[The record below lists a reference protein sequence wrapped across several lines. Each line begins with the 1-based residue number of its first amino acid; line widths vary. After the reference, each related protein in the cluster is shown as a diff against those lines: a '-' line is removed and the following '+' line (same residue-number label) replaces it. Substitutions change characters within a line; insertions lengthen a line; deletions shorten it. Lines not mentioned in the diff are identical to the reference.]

1 MENYQLYRT
10 NVLLGGQMKYDIILG
25 TDNYGLIVKNFNIT
39 PIFDDIYYDKY
50 LKPLIRNTN
59 DSINSS
65 KHGDN
70 IKDFYAKVSGSFYN
84 GCINELLNQN
94 QPLPENYQGKLYM
107 DNYEMGCRRMSYDL
121 YNKQLS
127 FFCPIWLEQLAQ
139 DEYLVFDFVFYA
151 DPAQTKQ
158 IYKKQLRLKKR
169 ETGDAKNYAQK
180 MHRPGGSIDFGVKLY
195 HNDFVN
201 YLNQYIE
208 SLGLNSG
215 QDYVINI
222 PSQSGKNPT
231 LNAFNVKTGIP
242 YTNEFTCELKGLREI
257 FESHQHILLEQNQL
271 LIHSLKNNTCIA
283 KQLFNF
289 NFCFNLEDMLPKFTI
304 KEFFAEKIY
313 MSMEVYINNDDT
325 NKSTKLD
332 IKDFY
337 SNHDFIQRSIVSP
350 SNIVFNIDTYNK
362 TKDMSS
368 AEGEINWEIESIDQS
383 NDIYNVLSYYND
395 HRYIKTVDKNKLL
408 QSIIHWTP
416 SYNRSE
422 ILNFYPGFMS
432 CNVTKTHTQ
441 DVVDFIYNGYNMD
454 TPQLDST
461 NYNRQINPFWC
472 NAINI
477 VQHITNEDL
486 IRYLNIGNNKQDDEQ
501 DEESNETD
509 INPVVVEDSSTENDI
524 IPPTEDELLILA
536 TANDINNKF
545 ASYATD
551 ILEDIL
557 VYGEDKYSHLYSKFS
572 KNCYVR
578 NVNYNADDTTMDGDV
593 NVLFINISNFLHD
606 VEYGN
611 ILSVDNDDITQYK
624 RNISNDLRDR
634 IIKKYS
640 NNIVTTKYYRND
652 DKSTSNY
659 IFEAHRYNNYVLI
672 IYTGDFL
679 SEREYSYIDPEDPN
693 ADLDTGSTNIN
704 QLNIESF
711 AHDIVH
717 SKFISLY
724 IGDSGRKIKPSSSE
738 DSFMRYFHTIINS
751 PKKLNVNPIRI
762 YTRLKPI
769 SIKGPSINVKEID
782 LVHTN
787 QNSIIYRSL
796 GGISPK
802 FVGKDDQLF
811 NYKYSKIKYDKNDT
825 ENFRYITSKYLPLY
839 PSINHFKFTKDKQF
853 YDCPVDEVIG
863 EYNLMNYNGVYSL
876 TPYIFADI
884 EQRVVGNVYEDLD
897 ELIMKYIYNY
907 YKTGSLND
915 NKGDDDN
922 ELKYI
927 TSLYNYTYELIDT
940 FMDDNNNQVYKYNV
954 QIKLK

>member
-25 TDNYGLIVKNFNIT
+25 SDNYGLVVKNFNIT
-39 PIFDDIYYDKY
+39 PISDDIYYDKH
-50 LKPLIRNTN
+50 LKPLIRSTN
-59 DSINSS
+59 DNVTMHS
-65 KHGDN
+65 DN

-94 QPLPENYQGKLYM
+94 QPLPENYRGKLYM

-127 FFCPIWLEQLAQ
+127 FFCPVWLEQLTS
-139 DEYLVFDFVFYA
+139 DEYLEFDFVFYA

-169 ETGDAKNYAQK
+169 EEGAKTSNTVKLSPSRISNTSK
-180 MHRPGGSIDFGVKLY
+180 MKYPGGFVNWDKDDELY
-195 HNDFVN
+195 HNKFVN

-208 SLGLNSG
+208 FLGLNLG

-222 PSQSGKNPT
+222 PSSGGGTPT
-231 LNAFNVKTGIP
+231 LNAFDVKSGTP
-242 YTNEFTCELKGLREI
+242 QTYELKGLREM

-304 KEFFAEKIY
+304 NEFFAEKIY
-313 MSMEVYINNDDT
+313 MSMEVCINNKVT

-337 SNHDFIQRSIVSP
+337 SNHDFIQRGIVSP
-350 SNIVFNIDTYNK
+350 SNIVFNMDTYNK
-362 TKDMSS
+362 INNTLSVED
-368 AEGEINWEIESIDQS
+368 EIDWKIESIDQS

-408 QSIIHWTP
+408 QSIIHWAP

-432 CNVTKTHTQ
+432 CNITKTHTR
-441 DVVDFIYNGYNMD
+441 DVVDFIYNGYNMN

-477 VQHITNEDL
+477 VQHITNEEL
-486 IRYLNIGNNKQDDEQ
+486 MEYLHIDNKQDEIYTINLTV
-501 DEESNETD
+501 EEG
-509 INPVVVEDSSTENDI
+509 SSTENEI
-524 IPPTEDELLILA
+524 IPPTEDELLKLKVA
-536 TANDINNKF
+536 KDINNKF
-545 ASYATD
+545 ASYTAN

-557 VYGEDKYSHLYSKFS
+557 VHGKDKYSHLYSTFS

-578 NVNYNADDTTMDGDV
+578 NVNYKVGDSMIDGDI
-593 NVLFINISNFLHD
+593 NVLFVNISNFLHD
-606 VEYGN
+606 AEQGD
-611 ILSVDNDDITQYK
+611 ILSVDNSAITQYK
-624 RNISNDLRDR
+624 QNISKDLRNR
-634 IIKKYS
+634 IVKKYS
-640 NNIVTTKYYRND
+640 NNIVTTKYYRNN
-652 DKSTSNY
+652 DKSSSNY

-679 SEREYSYIDPEDPN
+679 SEYSYVDPDT
-693 ADLDTGSTNIN
+693 DLDTGSTNIS

-717 SKFISLY
+717 SKFVSLY
-724 IGDSGRKIKPSSSE
+724 IEDSGRKIKPTLTE

-751 PKKLNVNPIRI
+751 PNKSNVNPIRI

-769 SIKGPSINVKEID
+769 CVKGPSINVKEID
-782 LVHTN
+782 LAHTN

-825 ENFRYITSKYLPLY
+825 ENFRYLTSKYLPLY

-853 YDCPVDEVIG
+853 YDYPVDEVIG

-876 TPYIFADI
+876 TPQIIMDV
-884 EQRVVGNVYEDLD
+884 EQRMVNNIYEDLD
-897 ELIMKYIYNY
+897 ELIMKHIYKY

-915 NKGDDDN
+915 NKGDDDK

-940 FMDDNNNQVYKYNV
+940 FMDDNDNQVYKYNV
-954 QIKLK
+954 KIKLK

>member
-10 NVLLGGQMKYDIILG
+10 NILLGGQMKYDIILG
-25 TDNYGLIVKNFNIT
+25 TDNYGLIVNDFNIT
-39 PIFDDIYYDKY
+39 PISDDIYYDKH
-50 LKPLIRNTN
+50 LKSLIRTAN
-59 DSINSS
+59 DSNSS
-65 KHGDN
+65 KHSDN

-84 GCINELLNQN
+84 GCVNELLNQN

-107 DNYEMGCRRMSYDL
+107 DNCEMGCRRMSYDL

-127 FFCPIWLEQLAQ
+127 FFCPIWLEQLTQ
-139 DEYLVFDFVFYA
+139 DEYLMFDFVFYA

-158 IYKKQLRLKKR
+158 IYKKQLRLKIR
-169 ETGDAKNYAQK
+169 EN
-180 MHRPGGSIDFGVKLY
+180 GGSKISNARKIKLPAGFTNWNVDTELY
-195 HNDFVN
+195 HNKFVN

-208 SLGLNSG
+208 FLGLNRG

-222 PSQSGKNPT
+222 LGSGGENPT
-231 LNAFNVKTGIP
+231 LNAFNVKSGTLH
-242 YTNEFTCELKGLREI
+242 TCELKDLHGVL
-257 FESHQHILLEQNQL
+257 ESHQHILLEQNQL
-271 LIHSLKNNTCIA
+271 LIHSLKNNTCIV

-350 SNIVFNIDTYNK
+350 SNIVFNMDTYNK
-362 TKDMSS
+362 IKDTSV
-368 AEGEINWEIESIDQS
+368 EDEINWEIESIDQS

-395 HRYIKTVDKNKLL
+395 HRYIKTIDKNKLL

-432 CNVTKTHTQ
+432 CNVTKTHTH
-441 DVVDFIYNGYNMD
+441 DAVDFIYNGYNMD

-477 VQHITNEDL
+477 VQHITNDDL
-486 IRYLNIGNNKQDDEQ
+486 LQYLNLGDDKQDEGDT
-501 DEESNETD
+501 ETYAID
-509 INPVVVEDSSTENDI
+509 LAVEGDSTENDI
-524 IPPTEDELLILA
+524 IPPTKNELLILEA
-536 TANDINNKF
+536 ANDINNKF

-557 VYGEDKYSHLYSKFS
+557 IHGEDKYSHLYSTFS

-578 NVNYNADDTTMDGDV
+578 NVNYKTNNTTVDSDV

-611 ILSVDNDDITQYK
+611 ILSADNDVITQYK
-624 RNISNDLRDR
+624 RNISNDLRNR

-640 NNIVTTKYYRND
+640 NNIVTTKYYRNN
-652 DKSTSNY
+652 DKFTSNY

-679 SEREYSYIDPEDPN
+679 SEHEYSYIDPDDPN
-693 ADLDTGSTNIN
+693 ADLDTGSTNVS

-717 SKFISLY
+717 SKFVSLY
-724 IGDSGRKIKPSSSE
+724 IDDSGRKIKPMAAE
-738 DSFMRYFHTIINS
+738 DSFMKDFHTIINS
-751 PKKLNVNPIRI
+751 PNKSNVNPIRI

-769 SIKGPSINVKEID
+769 SVKGPSINVKEID

-825 ENFRYITSKYLPLY
+825 KNFRYITSKYLPLY

-853 YDCPVDEVIG
+853 YGPPVDEVIG
-863 EYNLMNYNGVYSL
+863 EYNLMNYNGAYSL
-876 TPYIFADI
+876 TSRIVIDI
-884 EQRVVGNVYEDLD
+884 EQRMVAVDNIYMYEDLD
-897 ELIMKYIYNY
+897 ELIMKHIYNY

-915 NKGDDDN
+915 NKGDDDK

-940 FMDDNNNQVYKYNV
+940 FMDDNDNQVYKYKV
-954 QIKLK
+954 KIKLK